1 MQTNRKIK
9 LLIDSRIRKEEYEYL
24 TRYFYVI
31 KIPLS
36 NDVYEQI
43 SGHSDIFYCK
53 INNKIICAPNAPI
66 IEDNFVLG
74 CSTVKGK
81 YPEDVCY
88 NACQIGNNIIGSK
101 YTDKTINPNIIVK
114 QGYTKCSI
122 AVTGSNSCIT
132 QDAGIYK
139 TLKLHNIDCTYI
151 EENNIK
157 LLDKQG
163 NETEMKGFIGGASFV
178 FDNKFVLFGDID
190 KLQSKDI
197 ILKHLRKYN
206 LELVDFKGLN
216 VYDYGGCFWGHLP
229 KTGNIF
235 YKK

>member
-1 MQTNRKIK
+1 MQTNKKIK
-9 LLIDSRIRKEEYEYL
+9 LLIDSRIRKEEYDYL
-24 TRYFYVI
+24 TRYFCVI

-66 IEDNFVLG
+66 IDNDFSLG
-74 CSTVKGK
+74 IQTVKNK

-132 QDAGIYK
+132 QDYGIYK
-139 TLKLHNIDCTYI
+139 TLKSHNIDCTYI

-157 LLDKQG
+157 LLDKQAK
-163 NETEMKGFIGGASFV
+163 ETKMKGFIGGASFI

-190 KLQSKDI
+190 KLQSKDT
-197 ILKHLRKYN
+197 ILKHLNQHN
-206 LELVDFKGLN
+206 LELVDFKELN
-216 VYDYGGCFWGHLP
+216 VHDYGGAVFGCFWGH
-229 KTGNIF
+229 F
-235 YKK
+235 Y

>member
-1 MQTNRKIK
+1 MQTNRKVK
-9 LLIDSRIRKEEYEYL
+9 LLIDSRIREKEYEFL
-24 TRYFYVI
+24 SRYFYLI

-66 IEDNFVLG
+66 IKNNFILG
-74 CSTVKGK
+74 CQTVKNK
-81 YPEDVCY
+81 YPHNVCY

-101 YTDKTINPNIIVK
+101 YTDNTINPNIIVK

-132 QDAGIYK
+132 SDVGIYK
-139 TLKLHNIDCTYI
+139 TLKKYKIDCTYI

-157 LLDKQG
+157 LLDR
-163 NETEMKGFIGGASFV
+163 NARETTMQGFIGGASFV
-178 FDNKFVLFGDID
+178 FNNKFILFGDID
-190 KLQSKDI
+190 KLQSKEKI
-197 ILKHLRKYN
+197 MQHLNKYE
-206 LELVDFKGLN
+206 LELIDFKGLN
-216 VYDYGGCFWGHLP
+216 VYDYGGAIQLDD
-229 KTGNIF
+229 
-235 YKK
+235 